1 MDLII
6 SMLIHQRKTKA
17 IAKSRNKKEVKND
30 KQKIESKLR
39 KLGIPAS
46 YVGVTAIIITIIA
59 SQIGVC
65 D

>member
-30 KQKIESKLR
+30 KQKDR
-39 KLGIPAS
+39 K
-46 YVGVTAIIITIIA
+46 
-59 SQIGVC
+59 
-65 D
+65 